1 MSAAPQ
7 VETAGGRIEGARVA
21 APDGTGL
28 QRFLG
33 IPYAAPP
40 VGARRFAPPA
50 PAAPWSGVR
59 PATRFGPAAPQS
71 AGVASRLPSFSVTD
85 GDEDCLTLNVW
96 TPALDGARPVLV
108 WLHGGAY
115 LSGASAMAVFDGA
128 RLAAEGDVVVV
139 TANYRLGALGYLG
152 FDGGDATVDAVANC
166 GLRDQH
172 QALEWVAEHIVA
184 FGGDPGRVTVFG
196 ESAGAGS
203 VLHLA
208 AGRRGPPVHRAIVQS
223 GEPRTLTPELA
234 ARVRA
239 ALAVRLGIEATGI
252 AQVDA
257 LRTVPVEALLDAQ
270 NAVFGELGLATGLMP
285 FHPTIDDDLVDLDPI
300 AAFAAGRASALDLV
314 IGNTRDELRLFADP
328 RARDLTDDALLGM
341 LGRLAGGQVDPG
353 RILAAYRDG
362 RPERTAADIWEAAR
376 TDAVLRV
383 PALRVADAQV
393 EAGGRAHVYRFDWE
407 APGIGAAH
415 AVDVPFIFGTF
426 DRDGWGDAVGA
437 DDRAQRLGRTIR
449 DAWCTFAAT
458 GDPNHGGIP
467 DWPAHDPAT
476 RPTLLLAA
484 PCRLAHDPDGAAR
497 AVWMA

>member
-1 MSAAPQ
+1 MSSPQ
-7 VETAGGRIEGARVA
+7 VETAGGRIEGGRVD
-21 APDGTGL
+21 APDGTAL
-28 QRFLG
+28 LRFLG

-40 VGARRFAPPA
+40 VGPGRFAPPA
-50 PAAPWSGVR
+50 PAEPWTGVR

-71 AGVASRLPSFSVTD
+71 AGVPSRLPSFSVA
-85 GDEDCLTLNVW
+85 GGAEDCLTLNVW
-96 TPALDGARPVLV
+96 TPALDGVRPVLV

-139 TANYRLGALGYLG
+139 TVNYRLGALGYLG
-152 FDGGDATVDAVANC
+152 FAAADAPAGAVANC

-172 QALEWVAEHIVA
+172 RALEWVAEHA
-184 FGGDPGRVTVFG
+184 TTFGGDPGRVTVFG

-208 AGRRGPPVHRAIVQS
+208 GGRLRPPVHRLIVQS
-223 GEPRTLTPELA
+223 GEPRTLTAELA

-239 ALAVRLGIEATGI
+239 AFAARLGIEVTG
-252 AQVDA
+252 AGQVDA
-257 LRTVPVEALLDAQ
+257 LRTVPVAALLDAQ
-270 NAVFGELGLATGLMP
+270 NAVFGELGIATGLMP
-285 FHPTIDDDLVDLDPI
+285 FHPTIDEDLVDLDPI
-300 AAFAAGRASALDLV
+300 AAFAAGRARDLDLV
-314 IGNTRDELRLFADP
+314 LGNTRDELRLFADP
-328 RARDLTDDALLGM
+328 RARDLSDDALLDM
-341 LGRLAGGQVDPG
+341 LGRLAGGRIEPG

-362 RPERTAADIWEAAR
+362 RPDRAAADIWEAAR

-415 AVDVPFIFGTF
+415 AVDVPFTFGTF

-437 DDRAQRLGRTIR
+437 DDRAEHLGRAIR
-449 DAWCTFAAT
+449 DAWCAFAAT

-467 DWPAHDPAT
+467 DWPAHDTAT
-476 RPTLLLAA
+476 RPTLLFDSA
-484 PCRLAHDPDGAAR
+484 CRLAQDPDGAAR
-497 AVWMA
+497 AVWMG

>member
-7 VETAGGRIEGARVA
+7 ADTVGGRIEGARVD
-21 APDGTGL
+21 APDGTPL
-28 QRFLG
+28 LRFLG

-40 VGARRFAPPA
+40 VGARRFAAPVPA
-50 PAAPWSGVR
+50 DPWSGVLL
-59 PATRFGPAAPQS
+59 ATGFGPAAPQS
-71 AGVASRLPSFSVTD
+71 AGVPSRLPPFSVAD

-139 TANYRLGALGYLG
+139 TVNYRLGALGYLG
-152 FDGGDATVDAVANC
+152 FAGDAAAADAVANC

-172 QALEWVAEHIVA
+172 RALEWVAEHAGA
-184 FGGDPGRVTVFG
+184 FGGDTGRITVFG

-208 AGRRGPPVHRAIVQS
+208 GGRRRPPVHRAIVQS
-223 GEPRTLTPELA
+223 GEPRTLTAELA
-234 ARVRA
+234 TRVRT
-239 ALAVRLGIEATGI
+239 ALATHLGIDATGA
-252 AQVDA
+252 AQVDG
-257 LRTVPVEALLDAQ
+257 LRAVPVPALLDAQ
-270 NAVFGELGLATGLMP
+270 NAVFGELGMATGLMP
-285 FHPTIDDDLVDLDPI
+285 FHPTIDDDLVDLDPLE
-300 AAFAAGRASALDLV
+300 AFAAGRARDLDLI

-328 RARDLTDDALLGM
+328 RARDLADDALLGM
-341 LGRLAGGQVDPG
+341 LGRLAGGRVDPG
-353 RILAAYRDG
+353 RILAAYREG
-362 RPERTAADIWEAAR
+362 RPERAAADIWEAAR

-383 PALRVADAQV
+383 PALLVADAHV
-393 EAGGRAHVYRFDWE
+393 AAGGRAHVYRFDWE

-415 AVDVPFIFGTF
+415 AVDVPFTFGTF

-437 DDRAQRLGRTIR
+437 DARAEHLGRVLR
-449 DAWCTFAAT
+449 DAWCAFAAS
-458 GDPNHGGIP
+458 GDPNHDAMP
-467 DWPAHDPAT
+467 DWPAHDTVT
-476 RPTLLLAA
+476 RPTLLFDAA
-484 PCRLAHDPDGAAR
+484 CRLAHDPGGAAR